1 MNLRIMDLNGKM
13 LGMLQLPPTVLI
25 ADLESLRRLGA
36 HRIELVSARLHLSG
50 L

>member
-1 MNLRIMDLNGKM
+1 MSLRVMDFNGKM
-13 LGMLQLPPTVLI
+13 LGILKLPATVLV

-36 HRIELVSARLHLSG
+36 HRIELVSERLHPFG